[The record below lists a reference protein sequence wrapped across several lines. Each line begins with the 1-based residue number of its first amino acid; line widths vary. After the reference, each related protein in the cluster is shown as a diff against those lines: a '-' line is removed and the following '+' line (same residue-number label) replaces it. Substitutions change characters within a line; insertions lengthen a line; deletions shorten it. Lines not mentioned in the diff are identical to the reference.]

1 MALPACGHTHRPFGL
16 LVCPRCLLVSGR
28 FLFPGEVS
36 PGAPSAGGGAERRGR
51 GGRSAE
57 LRCPR
62 CRPVTPRGLWPEL
75 RALLGEPSRKVCG
88 ALSRRFSESPVAVC
102 GVSEAGT
109 VGTRA
114 GRQEGRSHLQPP
126 AGGSREGG
134 HPRGA
139 PSPPPPVPEQERWG
153 CLGWLLRWG
162 RSRENS
168 PLGWFSYGFPH

>member
-75 RALLGEPSRKVCG
+75 RALLCAARCLGGSQK
-88 ALSRRFSESPVAVC
+88 ALSRSVVC
-102 GVSEAGT
+102 P
-109 VGTRA
+109 RP
-114 GRQEGRSHLQPP
+114 GR
-126 AGGSREGG
+126 
-134 HPRGA
+134 
-139 PSPPPPVPEQERWG
+139 
-153 CLGWLLRWG
+153 
-162 RSRENS
+162 
-168 PLGWFSYGFPH
+168 